1 MTATDVEPTEPT
13 EPGQTMP
20 ASHIEAHGHQ
30 HPTDRQYVIVALI
43 LGVLTALEVG
53 TYFIEDASTTF
64 LVVTLIPLMIF
75 KFAIVCS
82 YFMHLKYDNP
92 LFRRVFVFGTILAVA
107 VYIVMLMVMQFFFAD
122 HTTPDVIGAVPA

>member
-20 ASHIEAHGHQ
+20 ASHVEAHGHQ
-30 HPTDRQYVIVALI
+30 HPTDRQYVIVALV

-64 LVVTLIPLMIF
+64 LVATLIPMMIF
-75 KFAIVCS
+75 KFGIVCS
-82 YFMHLKYDNP
+82 FFMHLKYDNP
-92 LFRRVFVFGTILAVA
+92 LFRRVFVFGLVLAVI
-107 VYIVMLMVMQFFFAD
+107 VYVGVMMTAFEFWSAEYLR
-122 HTTPDVIGAVPA
+122 